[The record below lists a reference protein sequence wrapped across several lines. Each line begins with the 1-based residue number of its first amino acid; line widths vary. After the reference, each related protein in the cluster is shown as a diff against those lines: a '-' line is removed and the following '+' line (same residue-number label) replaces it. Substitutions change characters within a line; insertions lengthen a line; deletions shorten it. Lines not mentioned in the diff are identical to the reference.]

1 MNRWLVLALLLV
13 GCSGGKPPPPAEPGP
28 AGPGKDSMAQQ
39 MKPGAPKPSVS
50 WVPGPAV
57 SATEAELVTWFEGQ
71 QRGGEPRMTRVPIVM
86 TKGDAGWSTSG
97 VAIGS
102 LSVRIVDTA
111 LGMGMAMRA
120 QRCSEATCGFVV
132 EGFWR
137 GKVDGSYEY
146 EIRNAPKSPAT
157 AEQLA
162 AVSHLEVE
170 GESGN

>member
-1 MNRWLVLALLLV
+1 
-13 GCSGGKPPPPAEPGP
+13 
-28 AGPGKDSMAQQ
+28 
-39 MKPGAPKPSVS
+39 MKPGAPKPSAS
-50 WVPGPAV
+50 WTQGPAV
-57 SATEAELVTWFEGQ
+57 TSSEGDLVAWFEAQ
-71 QRGGEPRMTRVPIVM
+71 KRGGEPRMTRVPIVM
-86 TKGDAGWSTSG
+86 KKGDAGWSTNG
-97 VAIGS
+97 VALGP

-120 QRCSEATCGFVV
+120 QKCSDATCPFVV

-157 AEQLA
+157 PDQLA
-162 AVSHLEVE
+162 AVTHVEVE